1 MEYFFD
7 AITNALTNGSYT
19 FDLDQLEQLVNRA
32 KDCCSDKRLADKVQS
47 LIQQRRGNGSLNK
60 SGNQQQ
66 SSTAGLNIEQFK
78 QSIIEMYNTNPLSVT
93 RILELTKELDVQY

>member
-32 KDCCSDKRLADKVQS
+32 KDCCSDKRLPDTVQS

-66 SSTAGLNIEQFK
+66 SSTAGLNIEQFN